1 MLSSIVHSQEL
12 ADLMIEHGV
21 GVRSYRTVEFK
32 RLDED
37 FFGEE

>member
-1 MLSSIVHSQEL
+1 L
-12 ADLMIEHGV
+12 ADLMGEHGG
-21 GVRSYRTVEFK
+21 GVRGYRTVEFN

>member
-1 MLSSIVHSQEL
+1 MPLPDYKTLMLPVPNL
-12 ADLMIEHGV
+12 AAEG
-21 GVRSYRTVEFK
+21 T